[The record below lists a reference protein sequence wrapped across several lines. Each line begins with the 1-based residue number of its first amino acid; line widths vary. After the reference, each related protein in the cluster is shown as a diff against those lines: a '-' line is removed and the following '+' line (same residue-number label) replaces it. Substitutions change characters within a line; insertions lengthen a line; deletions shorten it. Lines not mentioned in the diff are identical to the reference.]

1 MILLS
6 ILFKQCASD
15 IVYRLVKSRSPC
27 LGSRVMVSLNRL
39 LSNCLDHLNLSFL
52 VFIDSYF
59 NGPAWCVT
67 PIRPFICCGTTL
79 RYLTLKRLGF
89 RQGRGIAYADF
100 VKLQNNKNMKFI
112 FSNNKNKQR
121 RRLWVSHNSRLG
133 YLTAKLFSVNCAYF
147 LNVTQKRPEIK
158 CASVS

>member
-1 MILLS
+1 MHQRRASTANEAIHLTMILLS

-39 LSNCLDHLNLSFL
+39 LSICLDHLNSSFL

-89 RQGRGIAYADF
+89 RQGRGIASADF
-100 VKLQNNKNMKFI
+100 VKLQNKKTW
-112 FSNNKNKQR
+112 S
-121 RRLWVSHNSRLG
+121 
-133 YLTAKLFSVNCAYF
+133 LFSIIIRINKGGDCEF
-147 LNVTQKRPEIK
+147 LAV
-158 CASVS
+158 AV